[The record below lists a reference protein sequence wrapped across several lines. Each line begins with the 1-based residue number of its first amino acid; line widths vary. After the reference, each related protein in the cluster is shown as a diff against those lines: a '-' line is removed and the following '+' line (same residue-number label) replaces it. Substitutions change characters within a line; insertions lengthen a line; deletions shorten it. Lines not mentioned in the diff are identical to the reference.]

1 MKINTG
7 MTHAAISIYR
17 LFYQRGLTTSQRR
30 FSVDWLGAAPNYIA
44 LRGARP
50 PSADVLIGLF
60 QRLWVQGR
68 LTLAIRVAWTL
79 LWLPEE
85 ARR

>member
-30 FSVDWLGAAPNYIA
+30 FSVDWLGAAPNYLV
-44 LRGARP
+44 LRGERG
-50 PSADVLIGLF
+50 PSANTLIGLF
-60 QRLWVQGR
+60 QRLWRDGR
-68 LTLAIRVAWTL
+68 LLLAMKVGWTI
-79 LWLPEE
+79 LWMPEA
-85 ARR
+85 AR

>member
-1 MKINTG
+1 MKN
-7 MTHAAISIYR
+7 HADLSFYH
-17 LFYQRGLTTSQRR
+17 LFKRSGLTTSQRR

-44 LRGARP
+44 LRGTRP
-50 PSADVLIGLF
+50 PSPDVLIGLF
-60 QRLWVQGR
+60 QRLWAQGR
-68 LTLAIRVAWTL
+68 LTIAIRVAWTV